1 MLHQGRC
8 RLGNRE
14 YFFPKRAVRQ
24 RNRLPRE
31 VVGSPSLDMFKKH
44 GDVAAGDM
52 VGMDW
57 V

>member
-1 MLHQGRC
+1 
-8 RLGNRE
+8 LGNRE

-52 VGMDW
+52 VEMDW